1 MFMVN
6 DNVVVIVIYVIM
18 DMWTGSHPKGGYRAK
33 YHALKDMLEADLDVH
48 LNHYAD
54 KWRLNKVE
62 EDVNT
67 LPTAPNIN
75 SR

>member
-1 MFMVN
+1 
-6 DNVVVIVIYVIM
+6 
-18 DMWTGSHPKGGYRAK
+18 
-33 YHALKDMLEADLDVH
+33 MLEADLDVH
-48 LNHYAD
+48 LNQYAD

-67 LPTAPNIN
+67 LPTGSNIN